1 MLILTRKSGERIRI
15 GDDVTITVL
24 RVESGQVRIG
34 IEAPREVPVHREEIY
49 QKIGEP
55 KLEETPAVAAATS
68 SFSGSG
74 V

>member
-24 RVESGQVRIG
+24 RVDSGQVRIG
-34 IEAPREVPVHREEIY
+34 VEAPREVPVHREEIY

-55 KLEETPAVAAATS
+55 KAGEAPAAAAATP
-68 SFSGSG
+68 SFLGSG